1 MNTKKKCKALCVASA
16 LMVLLGIVRGIGG
29 FMDLTNDQVILNSFN
44 TNQTAL
50 VVMAVVFILLTAAV
64 FIAAIEVYEQN
75 TEFFLY
81 GAVLIVLYIING
93 FVCATFLF
101 DNYTSIESFYTMI
114 AGIVIITL
122 LILGKRSLNKI
133 EESESETTIDS
144 NPEMV

>member
-1 MNTKKKCKALCVASA
+1 MNNKKKCKALCIASA

-50 VVMAVVFILLTAAV
+50 VVMAIVFILLTAAV
-64 FIAAIEVYEQN
+64 FIAAIEVYEHN

-93 FVCATFLF
+93 FVCAAFLF
-101 DNYTSIESFYTMI
+101 DDSATNESFYTMI
-114 AGIVIITL
+114 AGIVIVVL

-133 EESESETTIDS
+133 EESETKTMLDS
-144 NPEMV
+144 HPEMV